1 MVPLTF
7 LRKKATRSVPL
18 LLAALI
24 FAGCGTQAP
33 DQSTAHLQGSAQA
46 DSGFYLQQMSQS
58 SNDTRIN
65 WQLLAIRALL
75 KEGKTQQAAELFN
88 QLPNDLNDTQRRE
101 QSLLSA
107 ELKVALKDYAA
118 AKKVL
123 GDIDVSALDKNQ
135 QARFWQTG
143 ITAEQGRPSLTLLR
157 ALIAQE
163 PLLGGADK
171 QKNIDATWQ
180 ALASMTQEQ
189 AQALVINADENV
201 LQGWL
206 DLQQMW
212 FNNRSDPK
220 MLKAGITDW
229 QTRYPQNPGAKMLP
243 TQLVNV
249 QNFKPAST
257 SKIALLLPLNGQAA
271 VFGRTIQQGFEAAK
285 NGTTPVTGSAVPA
298 QAAQAAN
305 VSDVVSP
312 SAAETSDLTTAQTPA
327 QGTMQNPV
335 TAPTTPPAA
344 TPEPA
349 TPDQAPA
356 ETQAAP
362 TTAPAT
368 AEQPQAQT
376 SQPTTQPTA
385 QPAAQPQAVAT
396 ASANPG
402 AELKI
407 YDTSSQP
414 LDQVLAQV
422 QQDGASIVVGPLLK
436 NNVEE
441 LMKSNTTL
449 NVLALNQPEQVQN
462 RANICYFAL
471 SPEDEARD
479 AARHIH
485 EQGKQAPLLLIPR
498 STLGDR
504 VANAFAD
511 EWQKLGGGVVL
522 QQKFG
527 SVSELRAG
535 VNGGAGIALNGSPVT
550 ASLPQQQGVTI
561 GGLTIPA
568 PPTDA
573 QISGSGK
580 VDAAYIV
587 ATPQEIAFIKPM
599 IAMRNGSQ
607 SGATLYA
614 SSRSAQ
620 GTAGP
625 DFRLEMDGLQ
635 YSEIPMLAGSNPA
648 LMQQALGA
656 VRNDYSLARLY
667 AMGVDAWALAN
678 HFTQMR
684 QVPGFELN
692 GNTGDL
698 TATQDCV
705 INRKLSWLKYQQGQ
719 IVPAS

>member
-7 LRKKATRSVPL
+7 LRKKAAHSVPL

-24 FAGCGTQAP
+24 FTGCGTQAP
-33 DQSTAHLQGSAQA
+33 DQSTAHMQGSAQA

-58 SNDTRIN
+58 TNDTRIN

-75 KEGKTQQAAELFN
+75 KEGKTQQAAELFS
-88 QLPNDLNDTQRRE
+88 QLPQDLNDTQRHE
-101 QSLLSA
+101 QTLLSA
-107 ELKVALKDYAA
+107 ELKVAQKDYDG
-118 AKKVL
+118 AKKIL
-123 GDIDVSALDKNQ
+123 GNIDLSTLDKNQ
-135 QARFWQTG
+135 QARFWQAG

-163 PLLGGADK
+163 PLLAGADK

-180 ALASMTQEQ
+180 ALASMTQDQ
-189 AQALVINADENV
+189 AKALVINADENV

-212 FNNRSDPK
+212 FNNRSDPN

-229 QTRYPQNPGAKMLP
+229 QKRYPQNPGAKMLP

-271 VFGRTIQQGFEAAK
+271 VFGRAIQQGFEAAK
-285 NGTTPVTGSAVPA
+285 NGTTAVSGSAVPA

-305 VSDVVSP
+305 VNDVVSP

-335 TAPTTPPAA
+335 TAPTTQPATPAPAA
-344 TPEPA
+344 T
-349 TPDQAPA
+349 QAPA
-356 ETQAAP
+356 ETP
-362 TTAPAT
+362 APAT
-368 AEQPQAQT
+368 AEQPQPQ
-376 SQPTTQPTA
+376 TA
-385 QPAAQPQAVAT
+385 QPEQQPATQPQAVAT
-396 ASANPG
+396 TSANPG

-407 YDTSSQP
+407 YDTSAQP

-436 NNVEE
+436 NNVEA

-504 VANAFAD
+504 VANAFAQ
-511 EWQKLGGGVVL
+511 EWQTLGGGVVL

-527 SVSELRAG
+527 SASELRAG
-535 VNGGAGIALNGSPVT
+535 VNGGAGIALNGSPVS
-550 ASLPQQQGVTI
+550 ASLPQQQSVTI

-573 QISGSGK
+573 QISGGGK
-580 VDAAYIV
+580 VDSAYIV
-587 ATPQEIAFIKPM
+587 ATPEEIAFIKPM

-625 DFRLEMDGLQ
+625 DFRLEMEGLQ
-635 YSEIPMLAGSNPA
+635 YSEIPMLAGSNPQ

-698 TATQDCV
+698 TADQDCV